1 MPLFHDLKSACSNSP
16 LNLRLVCYYAG
27 RHIENVR
34 LSVSHVSLYDA
45 MPAEFDKLLEQTLRF
60 EYQSAG
66 LAPLKRPHSTG
77 WRVLP
82 GLMLSQAHRGSE
94 IMYLPS
100 GEKICAR
107 TGELIV
113 LPAGARHKV
122 DVASP
127 LELRRWAHVNYFM
140 LGRLDLFSLMTIPP
154 VISKKTGEAVGD
166 LIQDWLESTRRASED
181 PVLLNARRNEFGF
194 RVLGLLAGVCPVK
207 VGVEKRIRQAQQLRA
222 VTEYIHQ
229 HYHEP
234 LRRDDL
240 ARMAGLSSAQFHCLF
255 KEITGFTPIDF
266 VRHARIRHAQELLI
280 TTWEPVKFIAARCGY
295 EDEYVFSKSFKRCCG
310 FSPRQYRFSLRELRT
325 ERQPA
330 SPGLPP
336 LT

>member
-1 MPLFHDLKSACSNSP
+1 MA
-16 LNLRLVCYYAG
+16 A
-27 RHIENVR
+27 I
-34 LSVSHVSLYDA
+34 
-45 MPAEFDKLLEQTLRF
+45 FDKLLEQTLRF

-82 GLMLSQAHRGSE
+82 GLMLSQAHQGSE

-107 TGELIV
+107 AGELIV
-113 LPAGARHKV
+113 LPAGVRHKV

-127 LELRRWAHVNYFM
+127 QELRRWAHINYFM
-140 LGRLDLFSLMTIPP
+140 LGRLDLFSLLTIPP

-166 LIQDWLESTRRASED
+166 LIQVWLESARNVNEH
-181 PVLLNARRNEFGF
+181 PVLLNAKRIEFGF
-194 RVLGLLAGVCPVK
+194 RMLSILARVCPLK
-207 VGVEKRIRQAQQLRA
+207 VGVAEKIHQAQRLRT

-234 LRRDDL
+234 LRRNDL
-240 ARMAGLSSAQFHCLF
+240 ARMAGLSTAQFHCLF
-255 KEITGFTPIDF
+255 KQITGFTPIDF

-280 TTWEPVKFIAARCGY
+280 TTEEPVKNIAGQCGY
-295 EDEYVFSKSFKRCCG
+295 EDEYVFSKSFKQCCG

-325 ERQPA
+325 ERHPPSLPKQPLE
-330 SPGLPP
+330 S
-336 LT
+336 

>member
-1 MPLFHDLKSACSNSP
+1 MTA
-16 LNLRLVCYYAG
+16 V
-27 RHIENVR
+27 
-34 LSVSHVSLYDA
+34 
-45 MPAEFDKLLEQTLRF
+45 FDKLLEQTLRF

-82 GLMLSQAHRGSE
+82 GLMLSQAHQGSE

-107 TGELIV
+107 AGELIV

-127 LELRRWAHVNYFM
+127 RELRRWAHVNYFI

-166 LIQDWLESTRRASED
+166 LIRDWLESTRRDSEGS
-181 PVLLNARRNEFGF
+181 VLLNARRNGFGF
-194 RVLGLLAGVCPVK
+194 RVLGLLAGVCPLK
-207 VGVEKRIRQAQQLRA
+207 VGAEKRIHQAQQLRA
-222 VTEYIHQ
+222 VIEYTHQ

-280 TTWEPVKFIAARCGY
+280 TTGEPVKIIAAQCGY

-325 ERQPA
+325 EHQPA